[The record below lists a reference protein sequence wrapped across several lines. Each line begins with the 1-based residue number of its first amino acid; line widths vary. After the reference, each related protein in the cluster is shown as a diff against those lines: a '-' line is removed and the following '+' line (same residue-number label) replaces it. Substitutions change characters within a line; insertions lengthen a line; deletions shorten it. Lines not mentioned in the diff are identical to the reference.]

1 MQLTVNGKPATI
13 AEKELDIPALL
24 EELKVP
30 QPEYV
35 TVELNGEILDR
46 ESFGITRVR
55 NGDTIEFL
63 YFMGGG
69 RASFA
74 ISALIFGIPCA
85 ARRCLCPWVPRLRV
99 IP

>member
-1 MQLTVNGKPATI
+1 MTAGNLYKEKAMQLTVNGKPATI
-13 AEKELDIPALL
+13 DSTESLSIPSLL
-24 EELKVP
+24 SELKVA

-46 ESFGITRVR
+46 ESFGSTTVK

-69 RASFA
+69 E
-74 ISALIFGIPCA
+74 
-85 ARRCLCPWVPRLRV
+85 
-99 IP
+99 

>member
-1 MQLTVNGKPATI
+1 MICEKKETTMLLTVNGKPATL
-13 AEKELDIPALL
+13 EGKTTLDIPALL
-24 EELKVP
+24 DELKVA

-46 ESFGITRVR
+46 ESFASTTVK

-69 RASFA
+69 
-74 ISALIFGIPCA
+74 C
-85 ARRCLCPWVPRLRV
+85 
-99 IP
+99 